1 MESNATL
8 RRWTIAC
15 LGTWLFISLLVGLW
29 QWGHA
34 RSQYR
39 ASEENA
45 LRFTARRFAW
55 NLSKCPLNELDSKLQ
70 DNLQGGSGLEATLE
84 KNVSAGL
91 LGDGA
96 KDMPMREP
104 DSPMVVEQGPANW
117 QYQADIGYR
126 LQIDV
131 LFKAEDGLYHSLR
144 ISRPA
149 ADASLWI
156 WGALLPWAVL
166 ALTGSVLLVYVLR
179 VPNLPTIA
187 AYQSLLTWASQSSQ
201 QVKAYKGE
209 ALSNVSLRLPEDFG
223 ELEDELNK
231 AHTISI
237 QKAQVLYDEIFRTTR
252 VLNSMLEGVVAI
264 DRSLRILA
272 ANPAARDLL
281 AMSAEPVPGR
291 LLVELVRFPKLT
303 SMVEQ
308 TLKSQRK
315 LEGDVEIGSSN
326 RRYLR
331 IRLLPL
337 PGDRGPIGVLITVS
351 DETRLKRLESMRRD
365 FIANVSHELK
375 TPLAAIKAYAETLLL
390 GAIEDQEKNVQF
402 VERIS
407 QQAERLDGLIRDMLQ
422 LARVQSGNLTL
433 NAQEFSVKAA
443 LTTCVESHR
452 VIGEAKGV
460 QVLLAPVEAEIVAR
474 GDYEAFITIMNNV
487 IGNAV
492 RYTDAGG
499 EVNVSVKVREPWV
512 VVQVRDT
519 GIGISAEDHERI
531 FERFYR
537 VDKAR
542 TPERGGTG
550 LGLAIVKHLVKASGG
565 EIRLQSELGVGST
578 FEVSF
583 PGVFSGPQES
593 EPLEL

>member
-8 RRWTIAC
+8 RRWMIAC

-55 NLSKCPLNELDSKLQ
+55 NLSKCSLAELDAKLQ
-70 DNLQGGSGLEATLE
+70 ENLQGGAGLEATLE
-84 KNVSAGL
+84 KNVSSGL

-96 KDMPMREP
+96 KDLPMRES
-104 DSPMVVEQGPANW
+104 DSPMVVEQGPILW
-117 QYQADIGYR
+117 QYATDQGYR
-126 LQIDV
+126 IQVDI
-131 LFKAEDGLYHSLR
+131 LFKAEDGRFHSLR
-144 ISRPA
+144 ISRQA

-156 WGALLPWAVL
+156 WGALLPWFVL
-166 ALTGSVLLVYVLR
+166 ALSGAILLTYVLR
-179 VPNLPTIA
+179 VPNLPTID
-187 AYQSLLTWASQSSQ
+187 AYQAMLRWTGESSQ
-201 QVKAYKGE
+201 QVSSYTGDAIK
-209 ALSNVSLRLPEDFG
+209 NVALRLPDHFG

-231 AHTISI
+231 SHAVSM
-237 QKAQVLYDEIFRTTR
+237 QKAQALYDEIFRTTR
-252 VLNSMLEGVVAI
+252 VLNSMLEGVVAV

-308 TLKSQRK
+308 TLKSQKK
-315 LEGDVEIGSSN
+315 LEGDVEVGSSN
-326 RRYLR
+326 RRFLR

-337 PGDRGPIGVLITVS
+337 PGDRGPMGVLITVS
-351 DETRLKRLESMRRD
+351 DETRIKRLEGMRRD

-390 GAIEDQEKNVQF
+390 GALEDQDKNVQF

-422 LARVQSGNLTL
+422 LARVQSGNLPL
-433 NAQEFSVKAA
+433 NSQEFAVMPA
-443 LTTCVESHR
+443 LTTCVDSHR

-460 QVLLAPVEAEIVAR
+460 RVLLAPGDAELIAR
-474 GDYEAFITIMNNV
+474 GDHEAFITIMNNV

-499 EVNVSVKVREPWV
+499 EVNVSVKASEPWIAV
-512 VVQVRDT
+512 RVRDT
-519 GIGISAEDHERI
+519 GIGIAAEDHERI

-578 FEVSF
+578 FEVLF
-583 PGVFSGPQES
+583 PGVFPNGS
-593 EPLEL
+593 EIDA